1 MSNLIAGLI
10 IGVFGTLTAVCM
22 LLAFALFGGTLVYF
36 LWNYLAPVYF
46 ATFLP
51 ALYLHLPW
59 WHCVCFLWLLGLINP
74 FKSNVSVEAK

>member
-1 MSNLIAGLI
+1 MAGLI
-10 IGVFGTLTAVCM
+10 KGILGIFTTA
-22 LLAFALFGGTLVYF
+22 LLLFWIALFGGTLTYF
-36 LWNYLAPVYF
+36 LWNYLAPIYF

-59 WHCVCFLWLLGLINP
+59 WHCICLLWLLGLINP